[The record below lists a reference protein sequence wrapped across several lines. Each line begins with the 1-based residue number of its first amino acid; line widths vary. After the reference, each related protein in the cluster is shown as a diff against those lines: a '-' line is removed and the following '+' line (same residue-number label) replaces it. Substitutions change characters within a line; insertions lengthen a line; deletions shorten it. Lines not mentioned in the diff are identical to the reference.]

1 MLPAVSGIL
10 PGNSAGL
17 RVAPSDG
24 RHGRFA
30 SCTRAAGNMPAAASR
45 MLALPLLR
53 AKLCQDLVRNVY
65 AILLKI
71 LSSALRIAI
80 VVAAG
85 LVLLWWFGMRMPG
98 KNVSKAG
105 PLSSDEIALREELR
119 ANVQKLAG
127 EIGERNM
134 WHYAQLNAA
143 ADFIEDA
150 LSRAGL
156 RTRRDSYELRGQP
169 CHNIE
174 AEIPGN
180 RPEIIVIGAH
190 YDSVF
195 GSPGANDNGTGAA
208 AVLALA
214 QRFAAR
220 ETEQNPPRRPNK
232 TLRVVAFV
240 NEEPPYLLS
249 GEMGSQVY
257 ASRCKGRGDK
267 ISAMISLETIGYFSD
282 APHSQTYPSP
292 GLGLFYPKIGNFI
305 GFVSNVKS
313 RSLLRRVIALFRKN
327 AKIPS
332 EGASLPAF
340 IPGVSWSDQWSF
352 WQHGYPAIMVTDT
365 APFRYPYYH
374 SSNDKPD
381 KLDYDRF
388 TLVVSGME
396 KVIEEL
402 AKL

>member
-1 MLPAVSGIL
+1 
-10 PGNSAGL
+10 
-17 RVAPSDG
+17 
-24 RHGRFA
+24 
-30 SCTRAAGNMPAAASR
+30 
-45 MLALPLLR
+45 
-53 AKLCQDLVRNVY
+53 
-65 AILLKI
+65 
-71 LSSALRIAI
+71 
-80 VVAAG
+80 
-85 LVLLWWFGMRMPG
+85 MPG

-105 PLSSDEIALREELR
+105 PLSPDEIALREELR

-134 WHYAQLNAA
+134 WHYAKLNAA
-143 ADFIEDA
+143 ADFIEDSF
-150 LSRAGL
+150 SRAGL
-156 RTRRDSYELRGQP
+156 RTRRDSYETGGQP

-195 GSPGANDNGTGAA
+195 GSPGANDNGSGAA

-214 QRFAAR
+214 HRFGAS
-220 ETEQNPPRRPNK
+220 ETEGSAPRSTPNK
-232 TLRVVAFV
+232 TLRFVAFV
-240 NEEPPYLLS
+240 NEEPPYFLS

-257 ASRCKGRGDK
+257 ARRCKERGDK

-282 APHSQTYPSP
+282 APYSQTYPSP
-292 GLGLFYPKIGNFI
+292 GLGLFYPKVGNFI
-305 GFVSNVKS
+305 GFVSNVQS
-313 RSLLRRVIALFRKN
+313 RALLRHVIGLFRKH

-332 EGASLPAF
+332 EAASLPAF

-374 SSNDKPD
+374 SSNDMPD

-396 KVIEEL
+396 KVIQEL
-402 AKL
+402 TK

>member
-1 MLPAVSGIL
+1 VSRRI
-10 PGNSAGL
+10 
-17 RVAPSDG
+17 
-24 RHGRFA
+24 FF
-30 SCTRAAGNMPAAASR
+30 
-45 MLALPLLR
+45 
-53 AKLCQDLVRNVY
+53 
-65 AILLKI
+65 
-71 LSSALRIAI
+71 SALRITI
-80 VVAAG
+80 VVVAV

-105 PLSSDEIALREELR
+105 PLSPDEVVLREELR

-134 WHYAQLNAA
+134 WHYTQLNAA
-143 ADFIEDA
+143 ADFIEDSF
-150 LSRAGL
+150 SRAGL
-156 RTRRDSYELRGQP
+156 RPRRDSYEMQRQA

-174 AEIPGN
+174 VEIPSTAQGAAVSS
-180 RPEIIVIGAH
+180 PPPIIVIGAH

-195 GSPGANDNGTGAA
+195 GSPGANDNGTGMAA
-208 AVLALA
+208 TLALA
-214 QRFAAR
+214 RRFASAK
-220 ETEQNPPRRPNK
+220 PK
-232 TLRVVAFV
+232 HTLRFVAFV
-240 NEEPPYLLS
+240 NEEPPYFLS
-249 GEMGSQVY
+249 GEMGSLVY
-257 ASRCKGRGDK
+257 ARRCKERGDK

-292 GLGLFYPKIGNFI
+292 GLGLFYPKVGNFI
-305 GFVSNVKS
+305 GFVSNVHS
-313 RSLLRRVIALFRKN
+313 RPLLRRVIALFRKH

-332 EGASLPAF
+332 EGAALPAF

-352 WQHGYPAIMVTDT
+352 WQQGYQAIMVTDT

-374 SSNDKPD
+374 SSSDTPD

-402 AKL
+402 TNLESGR

>member
-1 MLPAVSGIL
+1 MLRS
-10 PGNSAGL
+10 
-17 RVAPSDG
+17 
-24 RHGRFA
+24 
-30 SCTRAAGNMPAAASR
+30 
-45 MLALPLLR
+45 
-53 AKLCQDLVRNVY
+53 LVF
-65 AILLKI
+65 
-71 LSSALRIAI
+71 SALRITI
-80 VVAAG
+80 VVVAI

-98 KNVSKAG
+98 KNVSAAG
-105 PLSSDEIALREELR
+105 PLSPDEVVLREELR

-134 WHYAQLNAA
+134 WHYVQLNAA
-143 ADFIEDA
+143 ADFIEDSF
-150 LSRAGL
+150 SRTGL
-156 RTRRDSYELRGQP
+156 RTRRESYQMRGQS

-174 AEIPGN
+174 TEIPGS

-195 GSPGANDNGTGAA
+195 GSPGANDNGSGAA

-220 ETEQNPPRRPNK
+220 ETEQSSPRWTPNK
-232 TLRVVAFV
+232 TLRFVAFV
-240 NEEPPYLLS
+240 NEEPPYFLS
-249 GEMGSQVY
+249 GEMGSLVY
-257 ASRCKGRGDK
+257 ARRCKERGDK

-282 APHSQTYPSP
+282 APNSQTYPSP
-292 GLGLFYPKIGNFI
+292 GLGMFYPKVGNFI

-313 RSLLRRVIALFRKN
+313 RALLRRVITLFREN

-365 APFRYPYYH
+365 TPFRYPYYH
-374 SSNDKPD
+374 SSSDTPD

-396 KVIEEL
+396 KVIQNL
-402 AKL
+402 DKL